1 MGFEGG
7 VKAAAQMLAGLKGAE
22 RERLL
27 KIIADKNPE
36 MAQTLRE
43 NLVSFEDLIHITPK
57 MLVDFLRQVKVDE
70 LALAMRLASPELK
83 SHLLKMLPSG
93 IKKQIEDVLLGPP
106 QLVSKAEEAKDKVME
121 TVRTMCDSGELVLR
135 AGGSDEYV

>member
-57 MLVDFLRQVKVDE
+57 MLVDFLRQVKTED
-70 LALAMRLASPELK
+70 LALAMRLASTELK
-83 SHLLKMLPSG
+83 THILKMLPSG

-121 TVRTMCDSGELVLR
+121 VVRKMCDTGELVLR
-135 AGGSDEYV
+135 PGGDDEYV

>member
-27 KIIADKNPE
+27 KIISDKNPE

-57 MLVDFLRQVKVDE
+57 MMVDFLRQVKVEDFA
-70 LALAMRLASPELK
+70 LALRLASNELK
-83 SHLLKMLPSG
+83 AHILKMLPSG
-93 IKKQIEDVLLGPP
+93 IKKQVEEVLLGPP
-106 QLVSKAEEAKDKVME
+106 QLVSKAQEARDKVME
-121 TVRTMCDSGELVLR
+121 VVLKMCDAGELVLR
-135 AGGSDEYV
+135 PGGSDEYV